1 MKAVKGL
8 KTVNNNA
15 NPPLLPKDD
24 AHWQRLIA
32 KVQAMTL
39 MDDIFFNCFMEDDT
53 AAMQY
58 VLNIIME
65 RHDLKVIS
73 VKTQY
78 AVPNIYGRGVRFD
91 VLAIDQ
97 YGREYN
103 FEVQNVSSGAAPKRA
118 RYNIDMLDLRHLK
131 AGDDFDDLPETYVIF
146 ITAKDVLGY
155 GLPIYH
161 IDRHINEL
169 GIKFDDMA
177 HIIYV
182 NGENKSDTPLG
193 RLMQDFQNA
202 DPAKMHSRLL
212 ADKMKHLKSLDE
224 EVCKMCN
231 IVEEY
236 VAERMAEAKAELAKS
251 EAARAE
257 SEAARVKAEEK
268 AATSKLDSIKNLMK
282 NTHWSAEKAMEAI
295 GIPKSDY
302 TQYLALL

>member
-15 NPPLLPKDD
+15 NSPLLPKDD

-32 KVQAMTL
+32 RVQAMTL

-97 YGREYN
+97 YGNEYN

-169 GIKFDDMA
+169 GVKFDDMA

-182 NGENKSDTPLG
+182 NGENTSATPLG
-193 RLMQDFQNA
+193 MLMQDFQNA
-202 DPAKMHSRLL
+202 DPAKMHSKLL

-236 VAERMAEAKAELAKS
+236 VAERLAEAKAEA
-251 EAARAE
+251 
-257 SEAARVKAEEK
+257 KAE
-268 AATSKLDSIKNLMK
+268 ATNNTLNSIKNLMK